1 MSSLYYMTTRDTY
14 TAEGDLLPIGEAARL
29 LGVSIETIRRWDRA
43 GRLPSTRTLGG
54 QRRFARADVERA
66 RNGSAASVLTSGVC
80 QQCGATTEECREGVA
95 EERTCCEECDHY
107 PVPDAEALGVE
118 P

>member
-1 MSSLYYMTTRDTY
+1 MPSIYYMTTRDTY
-14 TAEGDLLPIGEAARL
+14 TTAEGDLLPIGEAARL

-66 RNGSAASVLTSGVC
+66 RNGSPA
-80 QQCGATTEECREGVA
+80 
-95 EERTCCEECDHY
+95 
-107 PVPDAEALGVE
+107 
-118 P
+118 